1 MMGVVKMEENETK
14 NEKELISL
22 QFHPRA
28 FSALGEDLVTSDT
41 VAIAELVKNA
51 YDAFTLNVLIK
62 FDKDENG
69 QNKIVIEDDGLGMSK
84 DIIQN
89 AWATIATPY
98 KKRNPIVKRIIN
110 GKEEIRIVSG
120 NKGLGRFSAARL
132 GTEMKMITKHEK
144 GKCIQAIF
152 DWTSLNNIDS
162 VSDAFMTLE
171 YLKDNKFINNES
183 QTGTIIEIT
192 NLKSSWDENKITLL
206 KNELSRLINPFEEVR
221 DFTIKIISPNNNEEL
236 EIKPLD
242 FINHPIYKISGDV
255 DKTGKINWNYHFFDG
270 KNNRDLDGNIEWTI
284 NNHPQFDEFQDYCC
298 GPFSFEIRAWEL
310 NSDSLDELSG
320 RFSLGKRIIRNSIGD
335 YKGISVYRD
344 KVLVLPKTD
353 TSRDWLGLDARRI
366 SQIGRRLSTKQIIG
380 MVNISNDYN
389 PDIKDTTD
397 REKLVDNI
405 QYRQFLEEIYT
416 IIDKLQNERL
426 KDKKENFKRADLSD
440 IIAPLSSKGLVKQV
454 EDAVITGKNT
464 EEILDYVK
472 EYDESNSTQLEL
484 LNKRLLYYAQTA
496 SLGSVAIVIMHE
508 LLTGLTVIK
517 RFLNKSKHYIE
528 NYDSRTK
535 EYLDDAEKSHLRV
548 AEVTKSF
555 APLYRRDLR
564 RKENTCNLKE
574 VISNS
579 ISLIKAQK
587 NSKDISFE
595 YDIPD
600 DIIISMHT
608 SELQTVFINLLDN
621 ACFWIQESKKV
632 DKKIKISIDYNADN
646 KRISVNISDT
656 GCGVAK
662 EEAEKIFAPGITSK
676 PHGIGMGLVIVSEL
690 LRNYDGKIATVIPGD
705 LDGATFIFDIP
716 RKG

>member
-1 MMGVVKMEENETK
+1 MMGVVKMEVNKTEQVP
-14 NEKELISL
+14 LL
-22 QFHPRA
+22 FHPSV
-28 FSALGEDLVTSDT
+28 FSALGEDMVTSDT
-41 VAIAELVKNA
+41 VAIAELVKNS
-51 YDAFTLNVLIK
+51 YDAFAFNVLIK
-62 FDKDENG
+62 FEKDEKG
-69 QNKIVIEDDGLGMSK
+69 QNQIVVEDDGFGMTK

-89 AWATIATPY
+89 AWATVATPY
-98 KKRNPIVKRIIN
+98 KRKNPVAKRIIN
-110 GKEEIRIVSG
+110 GKEEIRVVSG
-120 NKGLGRFSAARL
+120 NKGLGRCSAARL
-132 GTEMKMITKHEK
+132 GDEMKMITKHKNGE
-144 GKCIQAIF
+144 CIQAIF
-152 DWTSLNNIDS
+152 DWTALNNIES
-162 VSDAFMTLE
+162 VSDALMTLE
-171 YLKDNKFINNES
+171 YLNGNKFINNES
-183 QTGTIIEIT
+183 KTGTIIEIK
-192 NLKSSWDENKITLL
+192 NLKSSWNESKITLL
-206 KNELSRLINPFEEVR
+206 KNELSRLITPFEEVR
-221 DFTIKIISPNNNEEL
+221 NFSIKILFSDTNAPVDVQ
-236 EIKPLD
+236 PLD

-270 KNNRDLDGNIEWTI
+270 KTKRDLDGNIEWTI
-284 NNHPQFDEFQDYCC
+284 NNHSQFDEFQDYCC

-320 RFSLGKRIIRNSIGD
+320 RFNLGKRIIRNCIGD

-380 MVNISNDYN
+380 IVNISNDYN

-426 KDKKENFKRADLSD
+426 KDKKENFKQADLTD
-440 IIAPLSSKGLVKQV
+440 IIAPLSSKGLVNQV
-454 EDAVITGKNT
+454 KEAVSKGKNP

-472 EYDESNSTQLEL
+472 EYDESNSAQLEL
-484 LNKRLLYYAQTA
+484 LNNRLLYYAQTA
-496 SLGSVAIVIMHE
+496 SLGSIAIVIMHE

-517 RFLNKSKHYIE
+517 RFLNKSKHYVE

-535 EYLDDAEKSHLRV
+535 EYLNDAEKSHLRV
-548 AEVTKSF
+548 TEVTKSF

-564 RKENTCNLKE
+564 KKENTCDLKE
-574 VISNS
+574 VINNS

-608 SELQTVFINLLDN
+608 SELQTVFINLIDN
-621 ACFWIQESKKV
+621 ACFWIQASKKE
-632 DKKIKISIDYNADN
+632 DKKIKISITENAIN
-646 KRISVNISDT
+646 KRISVSISDT

-662 EEAEKIFAPGITSK
+662 EEAEKIFSPGITSK

-690 LRNYDGKIATVIPGD
+690 LNNYDGKIATAIPGD
-705 LDGATFIFDIP
+705 LGGATFIFDIP